1 MSEGLIDG
9 THVVDRATLE
19 SDPSAAVTG
28 DTTGQRSKISALF
41 CPFFLS
47 SWQPQKR

>member
-1 MSEGLIDG
+1 MSEGLNDG
-9 THVVDRATLE
+9 THVVDSATLE
-19 SDPSAAVTG
+19 SDLSVAVSG

-41 CPFFLS
+41 CHFFLF